1 MSFNFLYWQRTA
13 ALRLINN
20 KNDESVINYS
30 VQTTPQFQMNLNRKN
45 STVYVGI
52 NANGE
57 QVFSFFNVT
66 VDLLQIPS
74 SKIKFLN
81 RNYYEKSFS
90 LF

>member
-74 SKIKFLN
+74 F
-81 RNYYEKSFS
+81 
-90 LF
+90 